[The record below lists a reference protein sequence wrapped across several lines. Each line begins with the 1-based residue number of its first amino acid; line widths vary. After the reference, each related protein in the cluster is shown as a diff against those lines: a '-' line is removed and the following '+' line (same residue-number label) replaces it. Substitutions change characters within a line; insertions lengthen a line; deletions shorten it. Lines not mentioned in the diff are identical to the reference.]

1 SASSTEIYAILSSL
15 SEVSIRQ
22 DLAVTGS
29 VNQRGDIQ
37 PIGGVNVKIEGFFD
51 VCRERGLRGTEG
63 VLIPQQNVN
72 DLMLRHDIV
81 EAIKKKKFHLYPVES
96 IDDGIEILTGV
107 RAGRQLSNGE
117 FEQGTMNYLVD
128 RKLREYSEHLKELSG
143 V

>member
-1 SASSTEIYAILSSL
+1 EIYAILSSL
-15 SEVSIRQ
+15 AEVSIRQ

-81 EAIKKKKFHLYPVES
+81 EAITKKKFHLYPVES
-96 IDDGIEILTGV
+96 IDHGIEILTGV
-107 RAGRQLSNGE
+107 RAGRRLSNGE

-128 RKLREYSEHLKELSG
+128 RKLREYSEHLKELTG